1 MNSSYD
7 DLLPHRD
14 NYALTILTQAAMQRN
29 CNNTNN
35 PPSNNSDSLSNPNGS
50 NFPINNNTGNNSNH
64 NNNNIHASGNS
75 GVSTSRDANYLPRGT
90 PITTSISSSTITN
103 HPSDISQYSL
113 QPSLPNLVEA
123 YTASHP
129 AMETLV
135 FNPTDQLPQSAYMN
149 HSFQPRYSSSLGIL
163 NAEKYDDGRASLGSQ
178 SHNMMSTKN
187 QMSDQIPFGILERNG
202 NSSDTGPPSEEQEQ
216 GGKKRRKRV
225 RNESPSLEDDD
236 EDARKKARGRPRVD
250 TKDETAADRRRT
262 QIRLAQRAYRHRKET
277 TISSLEKQVQELRG
291 TNEEMNNIFLSLYD
305 FAISRG
311 LLQREPEFGQQLQS
325 TTERFLALAKQTAS
339 DDNLRDDVESPDNT
353 AHESHIETKYTSN
366 RRNTQRS
373 SPPVSLPEEPTVTE
387 TTHPWSGYIVSK
399 ETSDEE
405 ERQTGYNQQG
415 ARDPKNF
422 EVISRATE
430 DNASFPFD
438 FMNLQQYRVEIPSPT
453 IDDFSQFLFPEAQ
466 VPLPNTHSY
475 FELSFARRMH
485 RAAVEVGYQL
495 LTSPNIPKDK
505 FQKVFGYCLKYETM
519 ENVAF
524 RLQRVLNSSTKDTL
538 QNWRAPFVHLG
549 GAGTYYPNQGPDTDN
564 EFMPKFRTG
573 FSMGPFPAA
582 LTPVWEN
589 ISSDMK
595 CTIPGFEGDFFDPND
610 VEGYLRGHGFDPY
623 PAADYITGQIDLE
636 ALVKADGSE
645 TDSTDSRFPLTPR
658 SPTAKASDD
667 TNQGAYD
674 FDHNNGDLSKGV
686 QNDSTSS
693 LMKFLSWDANPF
705 KGTNPFDL
713 SGPIFD
719 GTAGPNSEN
728 ACPTATPKNKKR
740 TVTIKVDTLIKELA
754 VHASCLGRT
763 PGFRRADVNAAI
775 IAAAK
780 EAGFE

>member
-1 MNSSYD
+1 
-7 DLLPHRD
+7 
-14 NYALTILTQAAMQRN
+14 
-29 CNNTNN
+29 
-35 PPSNNSDSLSNPNGS
+35 
-50 NFPINNNTGNNSNH
+50 
-64 NNNNIHASGNS
+64 
-75 GVSTSRDANYLPRGT
+75 
-90 PITTSISSSTITN
+90 
-103 HPSDISQYSL
+103 
-113 QPSLPNLVEA
+113 
-123 YTASHP
+123 
-129 AMETLV
+129 METLV
-135 FNPTDQLPQSAYMN
+135 FNPTDQFPQSAYMN
-149 HSFQPRYSSSLGIL
+149 HSFQLRYSSSLGIL

-202 NSSDTGPPSEEQEQ
+202 NSSDTGSPSEEQEQ

-353 AHESHIETKYTSN
+353 AHESHIETKYSSN

-373 SPPVSLPEEPTVTE
+373 SPPISLPEEPTVTE
-387 TTHPWSGYIVSK
+387 TTHPWGGYIVSK
-399 ETSDEE
+399 ETSHEE
-405 ERQTGYNQQG
+405 ERQTEYNQQG

-485 RAAVEVGYQL
+485 RAAVE
-495 LTSPNIPKDK
+495 
-505 FQKVFGYCLKYETM
+505 
-519 ENVAF
+519 
-524 RLQRVLNSSTKDTL
+524 
-538 QNWRAPFVHLG
+538 
-549 GAGTYYPNQGPDTDN
+549 
-564 EFMPKFRTG
+564 FRTG

-658 SPTAKASDD
+658 SSTAKASDD

-674 FDHNNGDLSKGV
+674 FDHNNGDLSKEV